1 MHNKNMILAALVVIA
16 IFLMIGT
23 GVSYYRMTPP
33 DKGTI
38 IVYGSKTCPWC
49 VKQEDYLKN
58 KGIPYEF
65 VDCKNNKCPDF
76 VDGFPTLSINGQIKS
91 GYTEI

>member
-1 MHNKNMILAALVVIA
+1 MILAALVVIA

-23 GVSYYRMTPP
+23 GVSYYQMTPP

-38 IVYGSKTCPWC
+38 IVYGSKACPWC